1 MAKTKVYFWLK
12 VDKKFFDN
20 VFIKRLKNM
29 NGGYAMTVI
38 YIRLMLESLESDCI
52 LYYDGYLESLVEELA
67 IKLDV
72 SEDDINMT
80 MAYFTKCGLIQ
91 IDTNGNAE
99 LLQAKAMLEQ
109 ETNQAQYMREYRKRQ
124 KLKNDN
130 SYNVNQITNVVS
142 EPLTTCKTEID
153 IDKEIELKKDI
164 NIDIKSEVDTRENQ
178 SATADGKSKFNIFEY
193 YQSRIGVLDGY
204 QLQKLKD
211 FIEIDNLEPNL
222 VKRAIDRAAD
232 NSKRNFGYINSILKN
247 WAQNGI
253 KTIVQQDEEQ
263 RRFEESKSQP
273 AKSDIESTIPD
284 LPF

>member
-1 MAKTKVYFWLK
+1 
-12 VDKKFFDN
+12 
-20 VFIKRLKNM
+20 M

-52 LYYDGYLESLVEELA
+52 LYYDGFLESLVEELA

-91 IDTNGNAE
+91 IDTEGNAE

-124 KLKNDN
+124 KLKIDN
-130 SYNVNQITNVVS
+130 SYNVSQKDNVVN
-142 EPLTTCKTEID
+142 EPLTTCKTE

-178 SATADGKSKFNIFEY
+178 SATADGKSDFNVFEY
-193 YQSRIGVLDGY
+193 YQSRIGFLDGY
-204 QLQKLKD
+204 QLQKIKD

-263 RRFEESKSQP
+263 RRFEESKRQP

-284 LPF
+284 DLPF